1 MDIEDFIRRHMHK
14 HERLVAAR
22 LQAALALLE
31 KVRETPSLVL
41 VDHLASKGS
50 SGLQSHETYGTRAH
64 ERLHIKPINKN
75 HGRRSSSLQDW
86 GQDLLDL
93 LKTQGFE
100 ESHAKA
106 REELIDGIQKHLGGI
121 LQGMGEQFPLTVRI
135 SGRSAEHVIGDLLK
149 QADEKNKAGDVAQ
162 YLVGAKLKL
171 RFDEEI
177 PVRGANK
184 GDRKS
189 IGDSQARAGD
199 FEIRDG
205 VIEIAVGLP
214 DDKHISQIAD
224 ALDQSDAEVWLLTRA
239 DRVLTWKNELEK
251 SDEIDDKR
259 VVVTSVEAFIGQNVT
274 ELGKFSASERT
285 AQLKALFKIYNE
297 VWVRKVGNP
306 AIMVI
311 VK

>member
-1 MDIEDFIRRHMHK
+1 
-14 HERLVAAR
+14 
-22 LQAALALLE
+22 
-31 KVRETPSLVL
+31 
-41 VDHLASKGS
+41 
-50 SGLQSHETYGTRAH
+50 
-64 ERLHIKPINKN
+64 
-75 HGRRSSSLQDW
+75 
-86 GQDLLDL
+86 
-93 LKTQGFE
+93 
-100 ESHAKA
+100 
-106 REELIDGIQKHLGGI
+106 
-121 LQGMGEQFPLTVRI
+121 
-135 SGRSAEHVIGDLLK
+135 VIGDLLK